1 MTAYEEEVVVRQAHQ
16 VTEVSLDT
24 IISGLKK
31 INDMIR
37 RQSEFWSSLSE
48 DEVREWGMIPED
60 AAIF

>member
-31 INDMIR
+31 N
-37 RQSEFWSSLSE
+37 
-48 DEVREWGMIPED
+48 
-60 AAIF
+60 